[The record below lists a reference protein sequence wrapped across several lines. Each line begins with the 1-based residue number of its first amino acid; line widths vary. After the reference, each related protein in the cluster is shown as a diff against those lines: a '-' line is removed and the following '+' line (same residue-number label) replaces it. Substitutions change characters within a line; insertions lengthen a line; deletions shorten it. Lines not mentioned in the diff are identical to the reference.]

1 MNAID
6 VVVPAFNA
14 ARYLDEAL
22 ASVLSQDHAAN
33 RIIVVDDGS
42 TDGTAEA
49 AARFGAPVEIT
60 RRDNG
65 GAGAARNTGIVRS
78 TAAFVAFLDADDRW
92 IARKLTLQM
101 AALNA
106 DPAIDLVLCLVR
118 AFASPELPEA
128 ERAALEAQQPRP
140 FEGWVAGS
148 MLIRRASFDRVG
160 PFAEDLGVAEGVD
173 WFNRARRAGLSH
185 RVIPE
190 VLLERRLHRHNT
202 TRLHGGRSSRLSA
215 CRQETCRTVA
225 QGPRKRTSMIGGGWR
240 PTPAEEDLLEA
251 AVGAAKPRALA
262 AWQSWR
268 RAAGVAR
275 AARDRRRQRQ
285 DPAVAQAARRSAS
298 ARRPAAAVDR
308 RLLPALALSRPY
320 AASAGGDLARALFA
334 RRRHSDDGVEGRRP
348 RRAYYGDLG
357 LRPMNDFD
365 VLVPREQRARR
376 RSGIAWC
383 RMGQHAADGRNAAG
397 RVSQRMLPVAGSSRF
412 RSALAFAA
420 GIMLRRR
427 RKLRPGRRRS
437 RIPSTM

>member
-22 ASVLSQDHAAN
+22 ASILAQDHATN
-33 RIIVVDDGS
+33 RIIVIDDGS

-49 AARFGAPVEIT
+49 ASRFGARVEIM

-65 GAGAARNTGIVRS
+65 GPGAARNSGIVRS

-118 AFASPELPEA
+118 AFASPELPAA

-140 FEGWVAGS
+140 FEGWVPGS

-202 TRLHGGRSSRLSA
+202 TRLH
-215 CRQETCRTVA
+215 
-225 QGPRKRTSMIGGGWR
+225 
-240 PTPAEEDLLEA
+240 
-251 AVGAAKPRALA
+251 
-262 AWQSWR
+262 
-268 RAAGVAR
+268 AAGAKCTASR
-275 AARDRRRQRQ
+275 SYLALRRLHSSEDAARFRLLHVTVRVLLQQEPLGDELFRRVLHRTDVTLVR
-285 DPAVAQAARRSAS
+285 AVAFVE
-298 ARRPAAAVDR
+298 RPA
-308 RLLPALALSRPY
+308 
-320 AASAGGDLARALFA
+320 
-334 RRRHSDDGVEGRRP
+334 
-348 RRAYYGDLG
+348 
-357 LRPMNDFD
+357 
-365 VLVPREQRARR
+365 
-376 RSGIAWC
+376 
-383 RMGQHAADGRNAAG
+383 
-397 RVSQRMLPVAGSSRF
+397 
-412 RSALAFAA
+412 
-420 GIMLRRR
+420 
-427 RKLRPGRRRS
+427 
-437 RIPSTM
+437 RIT